1 MSAQPLLDIVV
12 EAWTQALMSGSLD
25 LGLTWREAGGDL
37 LGLMRLSLALERS
50 LGRKLTFDQ
59 LDSDMTATQLAQ
71 ILVQQTIAV
80 PEFNTARVHLIPGML
95 GDDPTFGDFRRSLV
109 GVRTA
114 LVELPDLSCPSRVLR
129 DIGETAAEV
138 AKEIERQQ
146 PEGAILLGG
155 CSFGGVVA
163 YAVAQRLA
171 AGGREIAL
179 LALLDP
185 YVVHK
190 AKSRDTFARRFKRA
204 KSVLKSVLATP
215 VIDWDAARRWLLDA
229 FARRSPRHLLKLRSQ
244 IMKNLRVRAMKR
256 WRPTPLKVP
265 MLLVISEELAAFPM
279 WLCATPSATVVFF
292 PGAHTEI
299 FKPPA
304 LSIVRDALLERLH
317 LTVPRAAEAPAPR
330 RPAGAEAV

>member
-25 LGLTWREAGGDL
+25 LGLTWREAGGNS
-37 LGLMRLSLALERS
+37 LGLMRLSLALEKS

-59 LDSDMTATQLAQ
+59 LDPDMTATQLAQ
-71 ILVQQTIAV
+71 VLVQQTIAV
-80 PEFNTARVHLIPGML
+80 PESNTARVHLIPGML

-185 YVVHK
+185 YVVHERQITRH
-190 AKSRDTFARRFKRA
+190 SR
-204 KSVLKSVLATP
+204 
-215 VIDWDAARRWLLDA
+215 
-229 FARRSPRHLLKLRSQ
+229 
-244 IMKNLRVRAMKR
+244 
-256 WRPTPLKVP
+256 
-265 MLLVISEELAAFPM
+265 
-279 WLCATPSATVVFF
+279 
-292 PGAHTEI
+292 
-299 FKPPA
+299 
-304 LSIVRDALLERLH
+304 
-317 LTVPRAAEAPAPR
+317 APFQ
-330 RPAGAEAV
+330 AG

>member
-1 MSAQPLLDIVV
+1 MFAQPLFEIVV
-12 EAWTQALMSGSLD
+12 EVWTQALMSGSLD
-25 LGLTWREAGGDL
+25 LGLTWREAGGDS
-37 LGLMRLSLALERS
+37 LGLMRLSLALEKS

-59 LDSDMTATQLAQ
+59 LDPDMTATQLAQ
-71 ILVQQTIAV
+71 ILVQQTITV
-80 PEFNTARVHLIPGML
+80 PESNTARVHLIPGIL

-114 LVELPDLSCPSRVLR
+114 LVELPDLTCPSRVLR

-185 YVVHK
+185 YVVHE
-190 AKSRDTFARRFKRA
+190 AKSRDTLARRFKRA
-204 KSVLKSVLATP
+204 KSVLKSVL
-215 VIDWDAARRWLLDA
+215 IDWDAARRSLLDA
-229 FARRSPRHLLKLRSQ
+229 FARWWPRHLLQLRSQ
-244 IMKNLRVRAMKR
+244 IMKNLRIRAMKR

-265 MLLVISEELAAFPM
+265 MLLVISEELAASPM
-279 WLCATPSATVVFF
+279 WLCAAPSATVVFF

-304 LSIVRDALLERLH
+304 LYIVRDALLERLQ

-330 RPAGAEAV
+330 RPAGAETV

>member
-1 MSAQPLLDIVV
+1 
-12 EAWTQALMSGSLD
+12 MSGSLD
-25 LGLTWREAGGDL
+25 LGLTWLEAGGDS
-37 LGLMRLSLALERS
+37 LGLMRLSLALEKS

-59 LDSDMTATQLAQ
+59 LDPDMTATQLAQ
-71 ILVQQTIAV
+71 VLVQQTIAV
-80 PEFNTARVHLIPGML
+80 PESNTARLHLISGMF
-95 GDDPTFGDFRRSLV
+95 GDNPAFGDFRRSLV

-155 CSFGGVVA
+155 YSFGGLVA

-171 AGGREIAL
+171 ASGREIAL

-185 YVVHK
+185 YVPHRK
-190 AKSRDTFARRFKRA
+190 AKSDTLARRLKRA
-204 KSVLKSVLATP
+204 LSVLATP

-229 FARRSPRHLLKLRSQ
+229 FARRWPRHLSK
-244 IMKNLRVRAMKR
+244 LRVRIEVHLRLRAIKR

-265 MLLVISEELAAFPM
+265 MLLAISEELAAFPT
-279 WLCATPSATVVFF
+279 WLRAARSAKVVFV
-292 PGAHTEI
+292 PGVHTEI

-317 LTVPRAAEAPAPR
+317 LTVPRAAEAPASR
-330 RPAGAEAV
+330 RPAGPEAV

>member
-1 MSAQPLLDIVV
+1 
-12 EAWTQALMSGSLD
+12 MSGSLD
-25 LGLTWREAGGDL
+25 RELTWREAGGDS

-59 LDSDMTATQLAQ
+59 LDPDMTATQLAQ
-71 ILVQQTIAV
+71 VLVQQTIAV
-80 PEFNTARVHLIPGML
+80 PESNTARVHLVPGML

-185 YVVHK
+185 YVVHQ
-190 AKSRDTFARRFKRA
+190 AKSRDTLARRFKRA

-215 VIDWDAARRWLLDA
+215 VVDWDAARRWLLDA
-229 FARRSPRHLLKLRSQ
+229 FARLWPRQLLQMRSQ
-244 IMKNLRVRAMKR
+244 IMKNLRLRAMKR
-256 WRPTPLKVP
+256 WPHAAKGTDAARYQRRVGCVP
-265 MLLVISEELAAFPM
+265 NVALCCALGDRAFCPRLAYRNFQATRSFHRSRRAPGKAPSDSSPSCRSSCFTAAGRAGSGVAAHIFELA
-279 WLCATPSATVVFF
+279 
-292 PGAHTEI
+292 G
-299 FKPPA
+299 
-304 LSIVRDALLERLH
+304 
-317 LTVPRAAEAPAPR
+317 
-330 RPAGAEAV
+330 